1 MIPSNLTNN
10 WYGTIV
16 TMRVSRQLCRPDDI
30 VSAAAGSTPIAS
42 SFLICND
49 DGIDASGDTAAA
61 DGAEVTCCCSL
72 FLLKLESGV
81 GGGGGKATVSAIG
94 STVNRNEEVAP
105 NMS

>member
-1 MIPSNLTNN
+1 MIPSNLTKN

-16 TMRVSRQLCRPDDI
+16 TMTVNRQLCRPDDI
-30 VSAAAGSTPIAS
+30 VSAAARSTPIAS

-49 DGIDASGDTAAA
+49 DGIDAAF

-72 FLLKLESGV
+72 LLLKLESGLWW
-81 GGGGGKATVSAIG
+81 GDKATVSAIG